1 MKKVLLTTVAALM
14 TTTAAFATEPAERLH
29 TPSAELQSVL
39 DGLTSDTLG
48 ELLDLIVSHQNLD
61 CDLPQ
66 YSTNAAMGTCV
77 DIKNNVEDF
86 SANDAYFLLGGI
98 VTNLN
103 AHSTAHTTH
112 ADAHDAALADAEA
125 AEAARLAPVVA
136 AWDAYQYAVDHNS
149 TVDVLNY
156 YYNLYVTAA
165 NNANEEVMPTNHD
178 HVIAW
183 HNAFAI
189 ATANNDWIAEYNPSQ
204 AIIGALNEAFAAAST
219 GGVYST
225 ESVDTFRTVS
235 EELKADWTT
244 QVDAFNDAVEAYNTA
259 VDSYPELPELVD
271 PVSDL
276 DRNGI
281 LTVLDSID
289 ELEELFDEDAGPNG
303 QSEEYDAIRAFVK
316 AQYGVGLQ
324 DGLPSGLGF
333 WAERDRLN
341 EIIDERAAAAREVVN
356 TYNNSVIEAWET
368 VVDTA
373 EVIGASLDGLLRHD
387 ESLEIVEASDDDTVG
402 IPHGLTSPASG
413 SDCSVCQAHTPTN

>member
-66 YSTNAAMGTCV
+66 YSTNAAMGTCI

-125 AEAARLAPVVA
+125 AEAARIAPAAEAWEAYQVAVGYTSAVAVVENLY
-136 AWDAYQYAVDHNS
+136 DAYVSIA
-149 TVDVLNY
+149 T
-156 YYNLYVTAA
+156 NLGL
-165 NNANEEVMPTNHD
+165 EVMEADHD
-178 HVIAW
+178 HVIAFW
-183 HNAFAI
+183 DAHNILNALPAWI
-189 ATANNDWIAEYNPSQ
+189 EANNPPQSVVS
-204 AIIGALNEAFAAAST
+204 ALHAAFGDTSVN
-219 GGVYST
+219 GVYSL
-225 ESVDTFRTVS
+225 ELVEAYRVKV
-235 EELKADWTT
+235 EELQAG
-244 QVDAFNDAVEAYNTA
+244 VEAFNDAVAAYNTA
-259 VDSYPELPELVD
+259 VDTD
-271 PVSDL
+271 PAIPALYDEVSDL
-276 DRNGI
+276 GRNQI
-281 LTVLDSID
+281 LTVLDGID
-289 ELEELFDEDAGPNG
+289 ELEELHNDDLAWNQQG
-303 QSEEYDAIRAFVK
+303 EEYDAVRTFVK
-316 AQYGVGLQ
+316 DVYGVGIN
-324 DGLPSGLGF
+324 DGIPSGLGF

-341 EIIDERAAAAREVVN
+341 DLINDRAASVEEAVDM
-356 TYNNSVIEAWET
+356 YNNSVIEAWET

-373 EVIGASLDGLLRHD
+373 EVIGASLDGL
-387 ESLEIVEASDDDTVG
+387 A
-402 IPHGLTSPASG
+402 TS
-413 SDCSVCQAHTPTN
+413 

>member
-66 YSTNAAMGTCV
+66 YSTNAAMGTCI

-125 AEAARLAPVVA
+125 AEAARIAPAAEAWEAYQVAVGYTSAVAVVENLY
-136 AWDAYQYAVDHNS
+136 DAYVSIA
-149 TVDVLNY
+149 T
-156 YYNLYVTAA
+156 NLGL
-165 NNANEEVMPTNHD
+165 EVMEADHD
-178 HVIAW
+178 HVIAFW
-183 HNAFAI
+183 DAHNILNALPAWI
-189 ATANNDWIAEYNPSQ
+189 EANNPPQSVVS
-204 AIIGALNEAFAAAST
+204 ALHAAFGDTSVN
-219 GGVYST
+219 GVYSL
-225 ESVDTFRTVS
+225 ELVEAYRVKV
-235 EELKADWTT
+235 EELQAG
-244 QVDAFNDAVEAYNTA
+244 VEAFNDAVAAYNTA
-259 VDSYPELPELVD
+259 VDTD
-271 PVSDL
+271 PAIPALYDEVSDL
-276 DRNGI
+276 GRNQI
-281 LTVLDSID
+281 LTVLDGID
-289 ELEELFDEDAGPNG
+289 ELEELHNDDLAWNQQG
-303 QSEEYDAIRAFVK
+303 EEYDAVRTFVK
-316 AQYGVGLQ
+316 DVYGVGIN
-324 DGLPSGLGF
+324 DGIPSGLGF

-341 EIIDERAAAAREVVN
+341 DLINDRAASVEEAVDM
-356 TYNNSVIEAWET
+356 YNNSIVEAWET

>member
-1 MKKVLLTTVAALM
+1 MKKVLLTTVAAVM

-66 YSTNAAMGTCV
+66 YSTNAAMGTCI

-136 AWDAYQYAVDHNS
+136 AWEAYQFAVRHNGQIS
-149 TVDVLNY
+149 SIEY
-156 YYNLYVTAA
+156 YYDLYVTAA
-165 NNANEEVMPTNHD
+165 NNANVEVMEADHD
-178 HVIAW
+178 HVIAFW
-183 HNAFAI
+183 DAHEILNASAVWI
-189 ATANNDWIAEYNPSQ
+189 DANNPPQSVVS
-204 AIIGALNEAFAAAST
+204 ALHAAFGDASVN
-219 GGVYST
+219 GVYSA
-225 ESVDTFRTVS
+225 ELVEAYRVKV
-235 EELKADWTT
+235 EELKAS
-244 QVDAFNDAVEAYNTA
+244 VEAFNDAVAAYNTA
-259 VDSYPELPELVD
+259 VDTD
-271 PVSDL
+271 PAIPALYDEVSDL
-276 DRNGI
+276 DRNQI
-281 LTVLDSID
+281 LSVLDGID
-289 ELEELFDEDAGPNG
+289 ELEELYNADLRWDQQG
-303 QSEEYDAIRAFVK
+303 EEYDDVRVFVK
-316 AQYGVGLQ
+316 SVYGLELNES
-324 DGLPSGLGF
+324 LPSGLGF
-333 WAERDRLN
+333 FDERDRLN
-341 EIIDERAAAAREVVN
+341 DLINDRSASVEEAVDM
-356 TYNNSVIEAWET
+356 YNNSIVEAWET

-373 EVIGASLDGLLRHD
+373 EVIGASLDGVARHD
-387 ESLEIVEASDDDTVG
+387 LTLEIVEASDDDTVG

-413 SDCSVCQAHTPTN
+413 SDCSVCQAVTYGD